1 MTDETGAEDLWQAE
15 IDRLCANAIR
25 ALAID
30 AIEAAKSGHPGLP
43 LGMADAAYVLWTR
56 FLKHNP
62 ADPAWPDRDRF
73 VLSAGHGSMLL
84 YALLHL
90 SGYELSLDDLRAF
103 RQWES
108 KTPGHP
114 EYGLTPG
121 VETTTGPLGQGFGIA
136 VGMAMAERWLAER
149 FNRPGFP
156 IVDHY
161 TYVLCSDGD
170 LMEGISHEAASLAGH
185 LRLGK
190 LIALYDSNL
199 VSLDGPTELTF
210 TEDVAARFA
219 AYGWQVLRVDG
230 HQMAEV
236 AEALAEARAE
246 RNRPSLIIARTVIG
260 YGSPNKAGKH
270 IVHGEPLGV
279 EEARLTR
286 ANLGWPLEPAFYVP
300 EAVYEHMHLALEV
313 GDRRQREWAALM
325 ARYRTSYP
333 ELAALWEQMQTRA
346 LPADWEALLPPL
358 APDAQAKGTRVTS
371 GQVLHA
377 LAPVVPALLGGSAD
391 LGGSN
396 HTTLKGAAPLSGES
410 FAGRNIYFGVRE
422 HAMAAV
428 LNGMAL
434 HGGIIPYGGTF
445 LVFSDYMRPAI
456 RLAALM
462 HLQVVFVFT
471 HDSIGLGE
479 DGPTH
484 QPVEHLMSLRLIP
497 NLHVFRPADANEVR
511 MAWRHALER
520 RDGPTA
526 LVLTRQNVPT
536 LDRRQLAPAEGALR
550 GGYILRDA
558 EGAQALLLASGSE
571 VAVALEAAD
580 LLAGRGIPTR
590 VVSLPCWELFEAQER
605 AYRESVLPPAMTAR
619 VAIEAGRTLGWER
632 YLGPRGVALGV
643 DRFGASAPSSE
654 LFRHYGLTARH
665 VVEATQPPRQTVKG
679 KPQVLNHA

>member
-30 AIEAAKSGHPGLP
+30 AIEVAKSGHPGLP

-136 VGMAMAERWLAER
+136 VGMAMAERWLGER

-286 ANLGWPLEPAFYVP
+286 ANLGWPLDPAFYVP

-346 LPADWEALLPPL
+346 LPADWEALFPPL

-371 GQVLHA
+371 GQVLNA

-422 HAMAAV
+422 HAMAAA

-665 VVEATQPPRQTVKG
+665 VVEATLEVLRQT
-679 KPQVLNHA
+679 

>member
-1 MTDETGAEDLWQAE
+1 MTHEIGVERADQAA

-25 ALAID
+25 ALAMD
-30 AIEAAKSGHPGLP
+30 AVQAANSGHPGLP

-62 ADPAWPDRDRF
+62 ADPTWPDRDRF

-90 SGYELSLDDLRAF
+90 SGYDVSLDDLRNF
-103 RQWES
+103 RQWGS
-108 KTPGHP
+108 RTPGHP
-114 EYGLTPG
+114 EYGYTPG
-121 VETTTGPLGQGFGIA
+121 VETTTGPLGQGLATA
-136 VGMAMAERWLAER
+136 VGMALAERWLAEK

-170 LMEGISHEAASLAGH
+170 LMEGLSHEAASLAGH

-190 LIALYDSNL
+190 LIVLYDSNQ
-199 VSLDGPTELTF
+199 VSLDGPTDLSF
-210 TEDVAARFA
+210 TEDVALRFA
-219 AYGWQVLRVDG
+219 AYGWQVLHADG
-230 HQMAEV
+230 HKMTEV
-236 AEALAEARAE
+236 AEALAAARAD
-246 RNRPSLIIARTVIG
+246 RTRPSIIITRTVIG

-270 IVHGEPLGV
+270 TAHGEPLGV
-279 EEARLTR
+279 EEVRLTK
-286 ANLGWPLEPAFYVP
+286 ANLGWPLEPDFYVP

-313 GDRRQREWAALM
+313 GDRRQRDWAATL
-325 ARYRTSYP
+325 ARYKASYP
-333 ELAALWEQMQTRA
+333 ELGELWDQMQNRMLPTDWETA
-346 LPADWEALLPPL
+346 LPRFPADPK
-358 APDAQAKGTRVTS
+358 AKGTRFAS
-371 GQVLHA
+371 GQVINA
-377 LAPVVPALLGGSAD
+377 LAPLVPSLLGGSAD
-391 LGGSN
+391 LGVSN
-396 HTTLKGAAPLSGES
+396 QTLIKGEAPLSGES

-422 HAMAAV
+422 HAMAAA

-462 HLQVVFVFT
+462 KLQVVFIFT

-497 NLHVFRPADANEVR
+497 NLHVFRPCDANEVA

-526 LVLTRQNVPT
+526 IILTRQNVPT
-536 LDRRQLAPAEGALR
+536 LDRERLAPAEGALR
-550 GGYILRDA
+550 GGYVLRDA
-558 EGAQALLLASGSE
+558 KHPRALLIASGSE
-571 VAVALEAAD
+571 VVVALEAAD
-580 LLAGRGIPTR
+580 RLAARGVPAR
-590 VVSLPCWELFEAQER
+590 VVSLPCWELFEAQDQ
-605 AYRESVLPPAMTAR
+605 AYRDQVLPPNIQVR
-619 VAIEAGRTLGWER
+619 VMIEAGCTMGWER
-632 YLGPRGVALGV
+632 YIGPRGIALGV
-643 DRFGASAPSSE
+643 DRFGASAPYQE
-654 LFRHYGLTARH
+654 LFKRFGLTAQH
-665 VVEATQPPRQTVKG
+665 AEEAVMHLLDAAHG
-679 KPQVLNHA
+679 

>member
-371 GQVLHA
+371 GQVLNA

-665 VVEATQPPRQTVKG
+665 VVEATLEVLRQT
-679 KPQVLNHA
+679 